1 VTPAI
6 RELESQRTILVDLLG
21 SRCAEM
27 ATELD
32 AVRQRLLMANARIA
46 ELEAQIAGYPPLQ
59 EDLDGRN

>member
-1 VTPAI
+1 
-6 RELESQRTILVDLLG
+6 
-21 SRCAEM
+21 M

-32 AVRQRLLMANARIA
+32 SVRQRLLMANARIA